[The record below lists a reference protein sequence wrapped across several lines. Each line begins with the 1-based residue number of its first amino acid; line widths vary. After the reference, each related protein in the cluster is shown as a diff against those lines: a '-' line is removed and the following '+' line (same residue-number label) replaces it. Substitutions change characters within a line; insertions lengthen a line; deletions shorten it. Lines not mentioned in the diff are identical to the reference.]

1 MNQEDEVFV
10 RNFGLMLVGLV
21 VIAIMA
27 SVIAKAVDRGYL
39 ETQGRGAVA
48 AARIAPVGQVNI
60 GAEPIVLAANAPQIL
75 PPAMP
80 ATAPTES
87 AGGAST
93 AASVTSHAASAA
105 ELASAEDSAHHVAS
119 ANDGNGEGKEI
130 YDSACFVCHTPGAAG
145 APKFGDADA
154 WRPRIEKG
162 IGTLYTHSLNGFMGE
177 VGMMP
182 PKGGRPDFS
191 NDAVKAAVDY
201 IVSNAQ

>member
-1 MNQEDEVFV
+1 MNQEDAVFV
-10 RNFGLMLVGLV
+10 RNFGLGLV

-27 SVIAKAVDRGYL
+27 SVIAKVVFRGDL
-39 ETQGRGAVA
+39 ETEDRGAVA

-60 GAEPIVLAANAPQIL
+60 GAEPIVVAANAPQIL
-75 PPAMP
+75 PPAISAP
-80 ATAPTES
+80 AAS

-93 AASVTSHAASAA
+93 AASATPPAASAA
-105 ELASAEDSAHHVAS
+105 QQAGAEESVDQVAD
-119 ANDGNGEGKEI
+119 ADDGNGKGKGI

-145 APKFGDADA
+145 APKLGDANA

-162 IGTLYTHSLNGFMGE
+162 IDTLYTHSLNGFMGE

-191 NDAVKAAVDY
+191 DDAVKAAVDY
-201 IVSNAQ
+201 MVSNAE